1 MVNSY
6 IELSR
11 YIDDTCQM
19 LYVALKPF
27 RHAIFETSQLAGQ
40 GRNTRHRL
48 SYLCAYFS
56 NGSLSVSA
64 IYLKA
69 LLSNDQAVNLMHQ
82 MVAITADY

>member
-1 MVNSY
+1 
-6 IELSR
+6 
-11 YIDDTCQM
+11 M

-56 NGSLSVSA
+56 IGSLGVSA

-69 LLSNDQAVNLMHQ
+69 LLSNDQGDRLINLNLMHQ